1 MIQVLKTSKDG
12 LSVIIADDSFNTIST
27 TVKEGRKIF
36 DNIRKVLIYLL
47 TGNITEIL
55 VVFSASIL
63 KAIVVGLIYFVNLRL
78 YNVEVAN
85 TVAF

>member
-12 LSVIIADDSFNTIST
+12 LSVIIANDSFNTIIT

-78 YNVEVAN
+78 YNVEVAK

>member
-1 MIQVLKTSKDG
+1 MIQALKTSKDG
-12 LSVIIADDSFNTIST
+12 LSVIIADDSFNTIIT

>member
-12 LSVIIADDSFNTIST
+12 LSVIISNDSFNTIIT

-63 KAIVVGLIYFVNLRL
+63 KAIVVGLIYLVNLRL

>member
-12 LSVIIADDSFNTIST
+12 LSVIIANDSFNTIIT

-55 VVFSASIL
+55 VVFSEGDKINCLYLANITL
-63 KAIVVGLIYFVNLRL
+63 VV
-78 YNVEVAN
+78 E
-85 TVAF
+85 

>member
-1 MIQVLKTSKDG
+1 M
-12 LSVIIADDSFNTIST
+12 
-27 TVKEGRKIF
+27 
-36 DNIRKVLIYLL
+36 IYLL

>member
-1 MIQVLKTSKDG
+1 MIQALKTSKDG
-12 LSVIIADDSFNTIST
+12 LSVIIADDSFNTIIT
-27 TVKEGRKIF
+27 TVKEGRRIF

-63 KAIVVGLIYFVNLRL
+63 KAIVVGLIYFVNLKL

>member
-12 LSVIIADDSFNTIST
+12 LSVIIADDSFNTIIT

-63 KAIVVGLIYFVNLRL
+63 KAMVVGLIYFVNLRL

>member
-12 LSVIIADDSFNTIST
+12 LSVIIANDSFNTIIT

-63 KAIVVGLIYFVNLRL
+63 KAIVVGLICFVNLRL

>member
-12 LSVIIADDSFNTIST
+12 LSVIIADDSFNTIIT

>member
-12 LSVIIADDSFNTIST
+12 LSVIIADDSFNTIIT
-27 TVKEGRKIF
+27 TVKEGRKRF